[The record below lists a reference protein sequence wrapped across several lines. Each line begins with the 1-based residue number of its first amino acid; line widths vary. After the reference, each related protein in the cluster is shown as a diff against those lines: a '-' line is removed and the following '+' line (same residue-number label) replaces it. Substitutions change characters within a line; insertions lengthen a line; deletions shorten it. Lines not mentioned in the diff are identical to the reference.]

1 MTDKFLGTGNIGANI
16 SNGTVSIYGSK
27 IGARNLDSS
36 RAIKTDS
43 QGRLQTTDLDIAD
56 VNNLQSIL
64 DNVLSNPYT
73 PPIGQQFVVLGE
85 IKSTDLETNTYFSV
99 NDELQKIDNLTASTM
114 DNTNINGTLNVEYI
128 SSDRIYNN
136 TKSIY
141 IELDTDTINIAAS
154 ELLFNGNDVIST
166 PYLGTLESSAIATGY
181 IYDESKS
188 VRMTIDTSTFNVNAP
203 FFQFNGNKVVST
215 PFPSNLEAQK
225 FITTGGTNTQYT
237 MGDGSLL
244 TYSANSGNS
253 NFYLYKNQISVSNVP
268 QVGFIS
274 YNNQIQS
281 DATFIYINYLT
292 TDGIDIQVFFKQ
304 ISQLTDIYIQDKLNS
319 ANFIQYNVTATPIIT
334 INSRI
339 SIAVLMHSYGGTG
352 FESFGNNTNLLVSF
366 FTNAI
371 EVDTR
376 LSSLE
381 TKTQYQTGLGG
392 SITGFT
398 GNLLVTSE
406 MQSGTIRKTGGLTSQ
421 FLKAN
426 GDVDSNTYVQGIA
439 TQINSSVSYINN
451 LGKVSSNVSNLYV
464 QLGENTIQS
473 AVTAIG
479 VGYNIQCSS
488 GGSTENII
496 LNKQN
501 YTLCGANCPPFGQ
514 TTQINGNVTI
524 GDASVLST
532 RIRMKDMKIVGNLT
546 FISSINNELRTF
558 IDNCDFSGTITFP
571 AVAGQFEFYSITFTG
586 CSFTTANPIVIP
598 DQNTYRL
605 TFSKCI
611 FFGQTITNNLTL
623 AHSSN
628 LLFETCSGLSTLS
641 LGNCVKVGNLITQ
654 AGVITQFSS
663 NLSLAGSSTSFVK
676 YDGSSDSNTYAKI
689 QAYSVPVQVSG
700 ITETSLS
707 ASVTKGSWT
716 WADSAI
722 GALKIIRVT
731 GTYTRSTAVSNTY
744 TFRIKAGGLTVI
756 SFVTAPSPNTIAI
769 PTPFLTYE
777 LQFEL
782 RRVSNTQIEM
792 TSKYE
797 NIETQQ
803 NPNVINRNYN
813 SSTTNVPAIG
823 ASTLWSLTCQG
834 TSATGTIFCTA
845 IITSIMD

>member
-1 MTDKFLGTGNIGANI
+1 MDVYGGNTDSTFPNGITASAVDDLDLSNDNVKIDLSVPNSINIIAPTVLVNGVPISGGGGGVVTNPLSANLSIGSFNITGLPSAKTLTGITNEVILLNDKTVNIVSASFPTITTMTGILRIPNIATDQISDSLETSFIQMTVGGINFTSPSLNFNSNSVLSATGTG
-16 SNGTVSIYGSK
+16 
-27 IGARNLDSS
+27 
-36 RAIKTDS
+36 
-43 QGRLQTTDLDIAD
+43 
-56 VNNLQSIL
+56 
-64 DNVLSNPYT
+64 
-73 PPIGQQFVVLGE
+73 
-85 IKSTDLETNTYFSV
+85 
-99 NDELQKIDNLTASTM
+99 
-114 DNTNINGTLNVEYI
+114 
-128 SSDRIYNN
+128 
-136 TKSIY
+136 
-141 IELDTDTINIAAS
+141 
-154 ELLFNGNDVIST
+154 
-166 PYLGTLESSAIATGY
+166 
-181 IYDESKS
+181 
-188 VRMTIDTSTFNVNAP
+188 
-203 FFQFNGNKVVST
+203 
-215 PFPSNLEAQK
+215 
-225 FITTGGTNTQYT
+225 TQYF

-244 TYSANSGNS
+244 QYSANSGNS
-253 NFYLYKNQISVSNVP
+253 NFYLYKSHTNTPVPPPTNGFVYYNNANQSLATILYISHLTDDVIDIEVFFNNINQINDV
-268 QVGFIS
+268 
-274 YNNQIQS
+274 
-281 DATFIYINYLT
+281 YL
-292 TDGIDIQVFFKQ
+292 
-304 ISQLTDIYIQDKLNS
+304 QDKNNS
-319 ANFIQYNVTATPIIT
+319 SNFIKYNITGPPTITVNSHIT
-334 INSRI
+334 IPVSVI
-339 SIAVLMHSYGGTG
+339 TSAGTG
-352 FESFGNNTNLLVSF
+352 TTSFGANHDILVSF
-366 FTNAI
+366 FTNNI

-376 LSSLE
+376 LSTLE

-392 SITGFT
+392 GITGFT

-426 GDVDSNTYVQGIA
+426 GDVDSNIYVQGIA

-532 RIRMKDMKIVGNLT
+532 RIRMKDLKIVGNLT

-558 IDNCDFSGTITFP
+558 IDNCDFSGAITFP

-598 DQNTYRL
+598 NQNTYRI

-611 FFGQTITNNLTL
+611 FFGQTITNNLIL
-623 AHSSN
+623 ANSGN
-628 LLFETCSGLSTLS
+628 LLFETCSGLSTIS

-654 AGVITQFSS
+654 VGVITQFSS
-663 NLSLAGSSTSFVK
+663 NLSLGGTSSQFVK

-722 GALKIIRVT
+722 GSLKIIRVN
-731 GTYTRSTAVSNTY
+731 GTYTRSTNISNTF

-756 SFVTAPSPNTIAI
+756 TFITAPSPNTTAI

-777 LQFEL
+777 LQLEL

-823 ASTLWSLTCQG
+823 VSTLWSLTAQG
-834 TSATGTIFCTA
+834 SVSASTLFGTA
-845 IITSIMD
+845 VVTSIMD

>member
-1 MTDKFLGTGNIGANI
+1 VIDIEVFFNNINQINDVYLQDKNNSSNFIKYNITGPPTITVNSHITIPVSVITSAGTGTTSFGANH
-16 SNGTVSIYGSK
+16 
-27 IGARNLDSS
+27 
-36 RAIKTDS
+36 
-43 QGRLQTTDLDIAD
+43 DI
-56 VNNLQSIL
+56 
-64 DNVLSNPYT
+64 
-73 PPIGQQFVVLGE
+73 
-85 IKSTDLETNTYFSV
+85 
-99 NDELQKIDNLTASTM
+99 
-114 DNTNINGTLNVEYI
+114 
-128 SSDRIYNN
+128 
-136 TKSIY
+136 
-141 IELDTDTINIAAS
+141 
-154 ELLFNGNDVIST
+154 
-166 PYLGTLESSAIATGY
+166 
-181 IYDESKS
+181 
-188 VRMTIDTSTFNVNAP
+188 
-203 FFQFNGNKVVST
+203 
-215 PFPSNLEAQK
+215 
-225 FITTGGTNTQYT
+225 
-237 MGDGSLL
+237 
-244 TYSANSGNS
+244 
-253 NFYLYKNQISVSNVP
+253 
-268 QVGFIS
+268 
-274 YNNQIQS
+274 
-281 DATFIYINYLT
+281 
-292 TDGIDIQVFFKQ
+292 
-304 ISQLTDIYIQDKLNS
+304 
-319 ANFIQYNVTATPIIT
+319 
-334 INSRI
+334 
-339 SIAVLMHSYGGTG
+339 
-352 FESFGNNTNLLVSF
+352 LVSF
-366 FTNAI
+366 FTNNI

-376 LSSLE
+376 LSTLE

-392 SITGFT
+392 GITGFT

-426 GDVDSNTYVQGIA
+426 GDVDSNIYVQGIA

-532 RIRMKDMKIVGNLT
+532 RIRMKDLKIVGNLT

-558 IDNCDFSGTITFP
+558 IDNCDFSGAITFP

-598 DQNTYRL
+598 NQNTYRI

-611 FFGQTITNNLTL
+611 FFGQTITNNLIL
-623 AHSSN
+623 ANSGN
-628 LLFETCSGLSTLS
+628 LLFETCSGLSTIS

-654 AGVITQFSS
+654 VGVITQFSS
-663 NLSLAGSSTSFVK
+663 NLSLGGTSSQFVK

-722 GALKIIRVT
+722 GSLKIIRVN
-731 GTYTRSTAVSNTY
+731 GTYTRSTNISNTF

-756 SFVTAPSPNTIAI
+756 TFITAPSPNTTAI

-777 LQFEL
+777 LQLEL

-823 ASTLWSLTCQG
+823 VSTLWSLTAQG
-834 TSATGTIFCTA
+834 SVSASTLFGTA
-845 IITSIMD
+845 VVTSIMD

>member
-1 MTDKFLGTGNIGANI
+1 MNI
-16 SNGTVSIYGSK
+16 SGNALSSTFAGGIY
-27 IGARNLDSS
+27 
-36 RAIKTDS
+36 TDNVRDLTNTS
-43 QGRLQTTDLDIAD
+43 NIELNQTTIDLQA
-56 VNNLQSIL
+56 Q
-64 DNVLSNPYT
+64 NVLVNGVPLQPGGGGIVTDPLNSNLSIGVFDITNLPGGQT
-73 PPIGQQFVVLGE
+73 IRSISNLTIATEEKTVNIESATFPISTTMNGILRIPTIATNLITDPLESSSINMTTGG
-85 IKSTDLETNTYFSV
+85 INMTSTD
-99 NDELQKIDNLTASTM
+99 I
-114 DNTNINGTLNVEYI
+114 NINGNSTITGILKTNIKLIVPQIIEESKTSSILMEASGI
-128 SSDRIYNN
+128 SITSPALMYNSN
-136 TKSIY
+136 AI
-141 IELDTDTINIAAS
+141 
-154 ELLFNGNDVIST
+154 IS
-166 PYLGTLESSAIATGY
+166 ATGNQNQY
-181 IYDESKS
+181 I
-188 VRMTIDTSTFNVNAP
+188 
-203 FFQFNGNKVVST
+203 
-215 PFPSNLEAQK
+215 
-225 FITTGGTNTQYT
+225 

-244 TYSANSGNS
+244 QYSANSGNS
-253 NFYLYKNQISVSNVP
+253 NFYLYKSHSNTPGTPPDPGFVVYNNSTQGSATVIYISHLTDDAIDIEIFFNNINQINDVYLQDRNDSTNYIKYNITGTPTIV
-268 QVGFIS
+268 VGS
-274 YNNQIQS
+274 Y
-281 DATFIYINYLT
+281 
-292 TDGIDIQVFFKQ
+292 
-304 ISQLTDIYIQDKLNS
+304 
-319 ANFIQYNVTATPIIT
+319 
-334 INSRI
+334 I
-339 SIAVLMHSYGGTG
+339 SIPVSLIVASGTG
-352 FESFGNNTNLLVSF
+352 AISFGVNHNILLSF
-366 FTNAI
+366 FTNNI

-392 SITGFT
+392 GITGFT

-426 GDVDSNTYVQGIA
+426 GDVDSNTYVQGIT

-451 LGKVSSNVSNLYV
+451 IGKVSSNVSNLYV

-473 AVTAIG
+473 AITAIG

-501 YTLCGANCPPFGQ
+501 YTLCGANCPPFAQ

-524 GDASVLST
+524 GDVSVLST
-532 RIRMKDMKIVGNLT
+532 RIRMKDLKIVGNLT
-546 FISSINNELRTF
+546 FVSSVNNELRTF

-571 AVAGQFEFYSITFTG
+571 TVAGQFAFYSITFTG
-586 CSFTTANPIVIP
+586 CNFTTANPIVIP

-623 AHSSN
+623 ANSSN
-628 LLFETCSGLSTLS
+628 LFFESCSGLSTLS
-641 LGNCVKVGNLITQ
+641 LGNCAKVGNLITQ

-663 NLSLAGSSTSFVK
+663 NLSLSGTSSQFVK
-676 YDGSSDSNTYAKI
+676 YDGSADSNTYAKI

-700 ITETSLS
+700 ITETSIS

-722 GALKIIRVT
+722 GSLKIIRVT
-731 GTYTRSTAVSNTY
+731 GTYQRSAAVSNTY

-756 SFVTAPSPNTIAI
+756 SFVTAPSPATILI
-769 PTPFLTYE
+769 PTPFITYE

-782 RRVSNTQIEM
+782 RRVSNTQVEM

-797 NIETQQ
+797 NIETQTT
-803 NPNVINRNYN
+803 PNIINRNYN
-813 SSTTNVPAIG
+813 SSTTNVPVIG

-834 TSATGTIFCTA
+834 TSATGAIFCVA

>member
-1 MTDKFLGTGNIGANI
+1 MTVGGINLTSESLNFNSNTVLSATGTG
-16 SNGTVSIYGSK
+16 
-27 IGARNLDSS
+27 
-36 RAIKTDS
+36 
-43 QGRLQTTDLDIAD
+43 
-56 VNNLQSIL
+56 
-64 DNVLSNPYT
+64 
-73 PPIGQQFVVLGE
+73 
-85 IKSTDLETNTYFSV
+85 
-99 NDELQKIDNLTASTM
+99 
-114 DNTNINGTLNVEYI
+114 
-128 SSDRIYNN
+128 
-136 TKSIY
+136 
-141 IELDTDTINIAAS
+141 
-154 ELLFNGNDVIST
+154 
-166 PYLGTLESSAIATGY
+166 
-181 IYDESKS
+181 
-188 VRMTIDTSTFNVNAP
+188 
-203 FFQFNGNKVVST
+203 
-215 PFPSNLEAQK
+215 
-225 FITTGGTNTQYT
+225 TQYF

-244 TYSANSGNS
+244 QYSANSGNS
-253 NFYLYKNQISVSNVP
+253 NFYLYKSHTNTPAPPPDNGFVYYNNANQSLATIIYISHLTDDVIDIEVFFNNINQINDV
-268 QVGFIS
+268 
-274 YNNQIQS
+274 
-281 DATFIYINYLT
+281 YL
-292 TDGIDIQVFFKQ
+292 
-304 ISQLTDIYIQDKLNS
+304 QDKNNS
-319 ANFIQYNVTATPIIT
+319 SNFIKYNITGTPIIVVSSHIT
-334 INSRI
+334 IPVSVI
-339 SIAVLMHSYGGTG
+339 TSGGSGGT
-352 FESFGNNTNLLVSF
+352 SFGVGHDILVSF
-366 FTNAI
+366 FTNNI

-376 LSSLE
+376 LSTLE

-392 SITGFT
+392 GITGFT

-406 MQSGTIRKTGGLTSQ
+406 MQSGTIRKTGGLVSE

-426 GDVDSNTYVQGIA
+426 GTVDSNIYVQGIA
-439 TQINSSVSYINN
+439 TQIVSSVPFINN

-473 AVTAIG
+473 AITAIG

-532 RIRMKDMKIVGNLT
+532 RIRMKDLKIVGNLT
-546 FISSINNELRTF
+546 FISSSNNELRTF
-558 IDNCDFSGTITFP
+558 IDNCDFSGTITLP
-571 AVAGQFEFYSITFTG
+571 TIAGALDFYSITFTG

-628 LLFETCSGLSTLS
+628 LLFETCSGLSTIS

-663 NLSLAGSSTSFVK
+663 NLSLAGTSSQFVK
-676 YDGSSDSNTYAKI
+676 YDGSSDSNTYTKI

-722 GALKIIRVT
+722 GSLKIIRVT
-731 GTYTRSTAVSNTY
+731 GTYTRSTNNSNTF

-756 SFVTAPSPNTIAI
+756 TFVTAPSPNTTAV

-777 LQFEL
+777 LQLEL

-823 ASTLWSLTCQG
+823 VSTLWSLTAQG
-834 TSATGTIFCTA
+834 SVSTSTLFGTA
-845 IITSIMD
+845 VITSIMD